1 MSKNMTKE
9 QYQKWNDTADKF
21 MANKKGM
28 GLKVNLSIVKGK
40 LSLSHKMDAKYE
52 QYWKSMQNMIV
63 ELCTGAIKILYDEFN
78 ASYATKN
85 DFEMEDKRISEI
97 MTANTEEY
105 LRILINQGKE
115 EFLRVVLAQTTLCK
129 TQYMLDRLTFK
140 SGNWQL
146 PNGDLWTG
154 NGWKT
159 QDGDEY
165 FDVVS
170 EICSHLIA

>member
-1 MSKNMTKE
+1 MSRNMTKE

-78 ASYATKN
+78 ASYATEN

-140 SGNWQL
+140 SGNWHL

>member
-115 EFLRVVLAQTTLCK
+115 EFLQVVLAQTTLCK

-159 QDGDEY
+159 QDGMN
-165 FDVVS
+165 
-170 EICSHLIA
+170 ILM